1 MFAAVV
7 HHLIWQQRRLAAA
20 RAWRDDE
27 RAGLDGEEPSLMR
40 QLLAG
45 AVTDEEMDELEIA
58 PGVWLLPG
66 APP

>member
-7 HHLIWQQRRLAAA
+7 HHLLWQRRVAAA
-20 RAWRDDE
+20 HAWRDVE
-27 RAGLDGEEPSLMR
+27 RARLEGDEPSLMR

-45 AVTDEEMDELEIA
+45 AVMDEEMDELEIA

-66 APP
+66 VPP